1 MRAAFGPFT
10 LVFYLLFLDNV
21 LRHLLAFRIGLYLR
35 HMVAQNSSG
44 YPPPLSTNPAIS
56 RLLISSL
63 IFTGI
68 EMIMSEEMIYQ
79 ITVH

>member
-1 MRAAFGPFT
+1 
-10 LVFYLLFLDNV
+10 
-21 LRHLLAFRIGLYLR
+21 
-35 HMVAQNSSG
+35 MVAQNSSG